1 MIYLLLFICVCL
13 IIGIAVMVFV
23 VDSEKKKAEE
33 AKQLELSTR
42 NALEPLRKYSKI
54 RNVEKAEKKI
64 IEKSILIQEEIAE
77 RTRKIK
83 EYKESLERSVEA
95 MRNAME
101 GYGDEYILPIDSI
114 LDELAEDFSHKNAG
128 VKLKDARKNSRLI
141 VKEQRAATASIDA
154 PHESIVLALD
164 AFNSKVDD
172 ILGGARSIENYG
184 KLRQQIKD
192 EYAIINQLGEK
203 VWNVC
208 ISSEY
213 LESRLL
219 ELKWAKSAYALQL
232 KDREEQK
239 AFREVEREE
248 QKAMREAEKIIK
260 EAEKAR
266 KLAEKEEQ
274 FLEQA
279 MAEARKLYETASEA
293 DREKYEQRFQELEK
307 QKEEAI
313 RQKIEAEENNKR
325 ALSLAQQTKQG
336 NIYVISNIGS
346 FGEGV
351 YKIGMTRRY
360 EPMDRV
366 KELGDASVPFT
377 FDVHALVQCD
387 DAPKLEKE
395 LHHAFHNKRVNQVNN
410 RKEFFRVNLSDIRK
424 ILESKHNKHVTWTM
438 KSEAAEYRETLA
450 KIKLQSAEKN
460 TINEA
465 NILEPQNYDL

>member
-1 MIYLLLFICVCL
+1 
-13 IIGIAVMVFV
+13 
-23 VDSEKKKAEE
+23 
-33 AKQLELSTR
+33 
-42 NALEPLRKYSKI
+42 
-54 RNVEKAEKKI
+54 
-64 IEKSILIQEEIAE
+64 
-77 RTRKIK
+77 
-83 EYKESLERSVEA
+83 
-95 MRNAME
+95 
-101 GYGDEYILPIDSI
+101 
-114 LDELAEDFSHKNAG
+114 
-128 VKLKDARKNSRLI
+128 
-141 VKEQRAATASIDA
+141 
-154 PHESIVLALD
+154 
-164 AFNSKVDD
+164 
-172 ILGGARSIENYG
+172 
-184 KLRQQIKD
+184 
-192 EYAIINQLGEK
+192 
-203 VWNVC
+203 
-208 ISSEY
+208 
-213 LESRLL
+213 
-219 ELKWAKSAYALQL
+219 
-232 KDREEQK
+232 
-239 AFREVEREE
+239 
-248 QKAMREAEKIIK
+248 
-260 EAEKAR
+260 
-266 KLAEKEEQ
+266 
-274 FLEQA
+274 